1 MHVGKNA
8 ACCPVLKVQDKEMLT
23 SKREKYLGDILTNDC
38 KINSNI
44 DERYNK
50 GIGIVNQ
57 IISMLK
63 EISFGHHYFEM
74 AIMFRQAMLV
84 NSIMCNSEVLYGL
97 SKAHIEKLE
106 SVDVYLWKNVFSSKV
121 STPIESY
128 YIETNTTP
136 FRYIVMARRLMY
148 FWNLLQKDETELC
161 KKAFEIQKLMPTK
174 NDWVLQLQKDLDE
187 CRITLPEESIKKMK
201 KEAFKN
207 LVKKQIKLITMEYLM
222 NLRQKHSKS
231 EKLLIT
237 DKLKEYLKSSE
248 ITLDEK
254 RLLFSMKTR
263 QVNVKTNYR
272 NGFSNLLCRLCEKPG
287 EEESEIHLM
296 SCEKI
301 LMESGIKEKLE
312 NIAFSDIFGPMEK
325 QISAIKVWK
334 KVLKIWSVKLEAT
347 RLSTSGRQAH
357 LSVGQSDSCTNI
369 ASAND
374 DSVSN
379 VYDFG

>member
-1 MHVGKNA
+1 
-8 ACCPVLKVQDKEMLT
+8 
-23 SKREKYLGDILTNDC
+23 
-38 KINSNI
+38 
-44 DERYNK
+44 
-50 GIGIVNQ
+50 
-57 IISMLK
+57 MLK

-312 NIAFSDIFGPMEK
+312 KHCFFGYFWNNGKTNLCDQSLEK
-325 QISAIKVWK
+325 GS
-334 KVLKIWSVKLEAT
+334 
-347 RLSTSGRQAH
+347 
-357 LSVGQSDSCTNI
+357 
-369 ASAND
+369 
-374 DSVSN
+374 
-379 VYDFG
+379 